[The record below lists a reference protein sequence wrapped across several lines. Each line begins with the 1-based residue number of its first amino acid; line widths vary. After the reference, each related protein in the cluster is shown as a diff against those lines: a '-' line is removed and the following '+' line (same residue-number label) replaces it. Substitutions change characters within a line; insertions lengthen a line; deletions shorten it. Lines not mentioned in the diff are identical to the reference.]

1 MTTND
6 KKSNKKRIIAWF
18 CLIVLMTCLLTLNYI
33 KFFQTPNKNIEERPI
48 NNSSEQAVQT
58 ALEDIVRNFNNS
70 QELKEY
76 SSQNIK
82 MKATLNQH
90 SIYIS
95 YTTDTTIT
103 YEFSYNNL
111 ILSIN
116 VENNEENMKKFNQV
130 YSILLKA
137 IQKRINNTE
146 NNIDDIINKIV
157 NEDIIYDGIT
167 KEKIDGTYFFQ
178 IDITKKLNENNTETT
193 VENNIENTEKNN
205 EDNQENN
212 NETE

>member
-18 CLIVLMTCLLTLNYI
+18 CLIVLMTCLLTLNYV

-70 QELKEY
+70 KELKEY

-137 IQKRINNTE
+137 IQKRINITE

-178 IDITKKLNENNTETT
+178 IDITKRLNENNTETT
-193 VENNIENTEKNN
+193 VENNIENVEENN